1 MRKINYSD
9 FGLCSVMEILSFIAT
24 IIFVTASGALAP
36 GPLFFAA
43 ISHGA
48 KSGARG
54 GLAFSIGHTLVE
66 FPLVVI
72 LALGLLIVAR
82 EPAVQVSIGVVGG
95 LALLVF
101 GAMQIRDCFKFRFNQ
116 PRSSGIAS
124 RNPLLVGL
132 TFTGLNPF
140 FILWWLTVGGDL
152 ILDSL
157 TIAWLPGVILMYVS
171 HVWMDYAWLT
181 AVAHFARVG
190 TNVVG
195 TKWYRIVMILFGP
208 ALICFGLLG
217 LYQAHLSLSTP

>member
-1 MRKINYSD
+1 MD
-9 FGLCSVMEILSFIAT
+9 MLSFILT

-43 ISHGA
+43 ISHGT

-82 EPAVQVSIGVVGG
+82 EPAVKVSIGVVGG

-101 GAMQIRDCFKFRFNQ
+101 GAMQIRDCLKFRFN
-116 PRSSGIAS
+116 PPKSSGIAS

-140 FILWWLTVGGDL
+140 FILWWLTVGGNL

-157 TIAWLPGVILMYVS
+157 AIAWVPGVILMYVS

-195 TKWYRIVMILFGP
+195 TRWYRIVMILFGP

-217 LYQAHLSLSTP
+217 LYQAYLSL